1 MSGCYCRLPSLGKQE
16 VMRVPKGEHELSRRG
31 AESEVLPSYAGRD
44 LRLDIP
50 YPLVSVFLKYIITWC
65 LIMDLDV

>member
-1 MSGCYCRLPSLGKQE
+1 
-16 VMRVPKGEHELSRRG
+16 MRVPKGEHELSRRG